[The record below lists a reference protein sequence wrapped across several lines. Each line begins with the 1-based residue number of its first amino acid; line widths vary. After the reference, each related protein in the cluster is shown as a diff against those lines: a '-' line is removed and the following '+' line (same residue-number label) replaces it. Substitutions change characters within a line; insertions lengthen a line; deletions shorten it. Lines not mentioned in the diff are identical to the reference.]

1 MMMMCGKD
9 NAYQGQDG
17 LMILI
22 SGFVGTFLIGVTIV
36 HVLGV
41 TLIGKLSRKGGAT
54 VIDGNHAHIF
64 ENLFVLDT
72 TKNK

>member
-9 NAYQGQDG
+9 NAYQGLDG

-41 TLIGKLSRKGGAT
+41 TLIGK
-54 VIDGNHAHIF
+54 
-64 ENLFVLDT
+64 
-72 TKNK
+72 

>member
-9 NAYQGQDG
+9 HAYQGQDG

-41 TLIGKLSRKGGAT
+41 TLIGK
-54 VIDGNHAHIF
+54 
-64 ENLFVLDT
+64 
-72 TKNK
+72 